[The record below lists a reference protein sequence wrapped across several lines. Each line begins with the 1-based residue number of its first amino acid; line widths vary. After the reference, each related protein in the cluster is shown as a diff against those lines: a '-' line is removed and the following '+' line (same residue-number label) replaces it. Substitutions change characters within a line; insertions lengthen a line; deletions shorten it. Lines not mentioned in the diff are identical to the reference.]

1 MRGLHGGALHDG
13 GRLAVGLLAQVAPVG
28 GSGGADRL
36 AQRLGNE
43 MSVPA
48 FDFDGVR
55 ADDFAVDFRLLGA
68 RQRAGLGALVREHR
82 SAMEILGPAAVSVLK
97 DDDAIAQA
105 IGRDHHVHELT
116 FVGWRGETY
125 AENPLAAT
133 VCGPQMETA
142 TPIRKEVDS
151 KIYGRVL

>member
-1 MRGLHGGALHDG
+1 MGGLHGGALHDG

-82 SAMEILGPAAVSVLK
+82 SAMEVLGPAAVRVLK
-97 DDDAIAQA
+97 YDDAIAQA

-116 FVGWRGETY
+116 FVGWRGTLRRK
-125 AENPLAAT
+125 PLGRDRT
-133 VCGPQMETA
+133 PSQMETA